1 MLRTKSVKLTVIPA
15 MAFRI
20 KSADGPSITIQRADY
35 EAAGIASISRTSG
48 EPIPSANTNMKMYP
62 VEAFKEAIEKT
73 NGLPYKRGKG
83 VKVDKKDF
91 KEKKVKPVEEVI
103 IDSDEYQKVVD
114 HYSDKNGKLSYDLL
128 NKDFIKFAKSSSIV
142 RKMIEEGTTVA
153 KLRNYISCNKIRNIT
168 GNDKLSDKEVKKMV
182 ELFDE
187 AYVKGIFKE
196 LNEELKKLL
205 SKNKKK

>member
-114 HYSDKNGKLSYDLL
+114 HLMPAFFTKNSSVCEIFFHREKDDRRRNDGRKVTQLHLL
-128 NKDFIKFAKSSSIV
+128 QQDPQHHRQRQAV
-142 RKMIEEGTTVA
+142 R
-153 KLRNYISCNKIRNIT
+153 
-168 GNDKLSDKEVKKMV
+168 
-182 ELFDE
+182 
-187 AYVKGIFKE
+187 
-196 LNEELKKLL
+196 
-205 SKNKKK
+205 